1 MPRQK
6 QQGLSDSNTQPP
18 LLPPPPPPA
27 PPPPPSQTQRPS
39 PSPSPSPPPPP
50 LPQQQPKLQPHHL
63 EDICEATA
71 NMHFIDDGSLDE
83 LMADIEDADV
93 LSLIRVNVGGRRFE
107 VLKSTLMRQHFIYE
121 KLLHDGVYRAGQE
134 EYFFDRDPTV
144 FNIVLWYCR
153 YGELHVPHHLC
164 GPLLERELA
173 LWGIHPAIEVQ
184 NCCVS
189 HLMDTKSRLIS
200 LKQFENFFKEEME
213 TEPVVPL
220 DCGENDDFGGPTSSS
235 SKGWQRVKA
244 FLASL
249 RRRCWK
255 ILDHPSSGFPAT
267 VYAVLLT
274 ITVLYAVFS
283 FVASTSEQFQ
293 RLLTQREIQF
303 YSNKHPSW
311 YGNHTDAQTR
321 IKADW
326 LVFSDWFAF
335 GVLTFDF
342 LVRLLCCKNK
352 LAYFKNA
359 YTVIDLLSILPFY
372 VNELL
377 KLTWGIIEFSEPNSF
392 GVTEY
397 IAFLKISLFVRLLR
411 IGRHYRGLQVLVYT
425 LKTSLRDLML
435 MGVFVALGTLLFST
449 LIFFCEKSRS
459 GGETHLAPTAP
470 PDKKKVDCS
479 KCQKGDTDSKF
490 NSMFDGFW
498 WSLVTMT
505 TVGYG
510 DLVPQTSSGRIV
522 GSACALSGL
531 LLIAFT
537 VPILVNHFM
546 LYYSHSQIVHV
557 SRNSVQEYA
566 TKALLAKVNSF
577 AGGKV
582 KKMKKLVSEGASQAT
597 HSQKLGKAYWKKRLH
612 LRPARDGEDAAASK
626 QRRACARHS
635 QPLLAGPGAPAETDL

>member
-1 MPRQK
+1 
-6 QQGLSDSNTQPP
+6 
-18 LLPPPPPPA
+18 
-27 PPPPPSQTQRPS
+27 
-39 PSPSPSPPPPP
+39 
-50 LPQQQPKLQPHHL
+50 
-63 EDICEATA
+63 
-71 NMHFIDDGSLDE
+71 
-83 LMADIEDADV
+83 
-93 LSLIRVNVGGRRFE
+93 
-107 VLKSTLMRQHFIYE
+107 
-121 KLLHDGVYRAGQE
+121 
-134 EYFFDRDPTV
+134 
-144 FNIVLWYCR
+144 
-153 YGELHVPHHLC
+153 LHVPHHLC

-173 LWGIHPAIEVQ
+173 LWGIQPAIEIQ

-220 DCGENDDFGGPTSSS
+220 DCIENDDFGGPTSNS
-235 SKGWQRVKA
+235 SKESQSFLGLAASALLEDSRPSVVGLPGDRVRG
-244 FLASL
+244 ASDHHGSVRGVQL
-249 RRRCWK
+249 RRK
-255 ILDHPSSGFPAT
+255 HVGAVPA
-267 VYAVLLT
+267 A
-274 ITVLYAVFS
+274 AD
-283 FVASTSEQFQ
+283 
-293 RLLTQREIQF
+293 QREIQF

-411 IGRHYRGLQVLVYT
+411 IGRHYRGLQVLIYT

-510 DLVPQTSSGRIV
+510 DLVPQTSSGR
-522 GSACALSGL
+522 A
-531 LLIAFT
+531 
-537 VPILVNHFM
+537 
-546 LYYSHSQIVHV
+546 
-557 SRNSVQEYA
+557 
-566 TKALLAKVNSF
+566 
-577 AGGKV
+577 
-582 KKMKKLVSEGASQAT
+582 
-597 HSQKLGKAYWKKRLH
+597 
-612 LRPARDGEDAAASK
+612 LRPSVFIRN
-626 QRRACARHS
+626 
-635 QPLLAGPGAPAETDL
+635 

>member
-1 MPRQK
+1 
-6 QQGLSDSNTQPP
+6 
-18 LLPPPPPPA
+18 
-27 PPPPPSQTQRPS
+27 
-39 PSPSPSPPPPP
+39 
-50 LPQQQPKLQPHHL
+50 
-63 EDICEATA
+63 
-71 NMHFIDDGSLDE
+71 
-83 LMADIEDADV
+83 
-93 LSLIRVNVGGRRFE
+93 
-107 VLKSTLMRQHFIYE
+107 
-121 KLLHDGVYRAGQE
+121 
-134 EYFFDRDPTV
+134 
-144 FNIVLWYCR
+144 
-153 YGELHVPHHLC
+153 LHVPHHLC

-173 LWGIHPAIEVQ
+173 LWGIQPAIEIQ

-220 DCGENDDFGGPTSSS
+220 DCIENDDFGGPTSNS
-235 SKGWQRVKA
+235 SK
-244 FLASL
+244 
-249 RRRCWK
+249 
-255 ILDHPSSGFPAT
+255 
-267 VYAVLLT
+267 
-274 ITVLYAVFS
+274 
-283 FVASTSEQFQ
+283 
-293 RLLTQREIQF
+293 EIQF

-342 LVRLLCCKNK
+342 LNK

-411 IGRHYRGLQVLVYT
+411 IGRHYRGLQVLIYT

-510 DLVPQTSSGRIV
+510 DLVPQTSSGR
-522 GSACALSGL
+522 A
-531 LLIAFT
+531 
-537 VPILVNHFM
+537 
-546 LYYSHSQIVHV
+546 
-557 SRNSVQEYA
+557 
-566 TKALLAKVNSF
+566 
-577 AGGKV
+577 
-582 KKMKKLVSEGASQAT
+582 
-597 HSQKLGKAYWKKRLH
+597 
-612 LRPARDGEDAAASK
+612 LRPSVFIRN
-626 QRRACARHS
+626 
-635 QPLLAGPGAPAETDL
+635 